1 MRLYQLTVPKDD
13 AWEIMNDFGEHS
25 LSHFID
31 LNKDEQPYSLPYTAQ
46 VKSCEES
53 ERKL

>member
-13 AWEIMNDFGEHS
+13 AWEIMNDFGENG

-31 LNKDEQPYSLPYTAQ
+31 LNKDEQPYSLPYTPQ
-46 VKSCEES
+46 VKACEES